1 MRRAAA
7 AKADAGALPG
17 WDLSDLY
24 PGPRSDEVRRDLEQA
39 AAAAE
44 ALHEEFAGRVGDL
57 DGEILADLIAR
68 YEAIKETLERLTS
81 YAYLVYCT
89 AMDDAETAQ
98 FFQTVREET
107 TATESRLL
115 FLTLELNRIEEDA
128 LADKLKAP
136 ALARYAPW
144 VRDVRAFRPFQLSDE
159 VERLLLEKQVAGRA
173 AWMRLFDETMAA
185 LRFSVRGEALGSAEA
200 LNLLSDKDRE
210 VRKEAAQALGTVL
223 GENVRTFALITNT
236 LAKDK
241 EIEDQWRGFERPISA
256 RNLGNR
262 VEDEVVDALIAA
274 VEAAAPR
281 LAHRYYALK
290 ARWMGVDR
298 LDYWDRNAPLPED
311 DDRTVGWD
319 EAISTVLAAYRAF
332 SPELAGIGRR
342 FFDNDWIDVPVRNG
356 KSPGAFAHPTV
367 PGAHPYLLLNY
378 QGKARDVMILAHELG
393 HGVHQVLAGG
403 QGLLLAETPLTLA
416 ETASVFGE
424 QLTFRALLDGES
436 EPERRRVMLA
446 GKVEDMLNTVV
457 RQVAFCAFER
467 RVHEERRAGEL
478 TPERLSEHW
487 LAVQS
492 ESLGPALRFHD
503 EYRFYWAYIPHF
515 IHAPFYVYAYA
526 FGECLVNALYAVY
539 RAEPAGF
546 EQKYLDMLRA
556 GGSLRHRELLAPFG
570 LDASDPAF
578 WSRGLDVIAGFVD
591 EPGGGALARKLN
603 PFGEPDRE
611 PGAALDGGA
620 ERLVAGRPLRPVGEA
635 GLAVP
640 GLVGAELLKRL
651 AQVGLVLAEFL
662 GLRRVMLLDHFLDRD
677 GARHRRPLAEQRA
690 RRTQRIACDVPD
702 RGECGRPHPALDQ
715 QRVEGIQ
722 MRLLRLGHFADRGR
736 GAAAAEHR
744 ELAVVDPLGAVLAG
758 VIHADHA
765 GDRLL
770 WRGVAGEPVLARDRG
785 PRLFALLFVVHV
797 RALHDRATP

>member
-1 MRRAAA
+1 MTQAAA
-7 AKADAGALPG
+7 RKADPEALPG

-24 PGPRSDEVRRDLEQA
+24 PAPDSDELKRDLAQA
-39 AAAAE
+39 AEAAE
-44 ALHEEFAGRVGDL
+44 ALHEEFAGRIADL
-57 DGEILADLIAR
+57 DGTALGRLIAR
-68 YEAIKETLERLTS
+68 YEAVRETLERLTS
-81 YAYLVYCT
+81 FAYLVYCT
-89 AMDDAETAQ
+89 AMDDAGTAQ
-98 FFQTVREET
+98 LFQTVREET

-115 FLTLELNRIEEDA
+115 FLTLELNRIEDAA
-128 LADKLKAP
+128 LAEKLEAP

-144 VRDVRAFRPFQLSDE
+144 VRDVRALRPFQLSDE

-173 AWMRLFDETMAA
+173 AWVRLFDETMAA
-185 LRFSVRGEALGSAEA
+185 LRFPVAGESLTSAEA
-200 LNLLSDKDRE
+200 LNLLSDKERA
-210 VRKEAAQALGTVL
+210 VRKQAARALGTVL
-223 GENVRTFALITNT
+223 GANVRTFALITNT

-290 ARWMGVDR
+290 ARWMGTDT

-311 DDRTVGWD
+311 DDRTVVWD
-319 EAISTVLAAYRAF
+319 EAVSTVLSAYRAF
-332 SPELAGIGRR
+332 SPTLADIGGR
-342 FFDNDWIDVPVRNG
+342 FFDNDWIDVPVRKG

-378 QGKARDVMILAHELG
+378 QGKTRDVMVLAHELG

-403 QGLLLAETPLTLA
+403 QGLLMAETPLTLA

-424 QLTFRALLDGES
+424 QLTFRALLNGES
-436 EPERRRVMLA
+436 DPVRRRVMLA

-467 RVHEERRAGEL
+467 RVHEERRSGEL
-478 TPERLSEHW
+478 TPDRLSEHW

-503 EYRFYWAYIPHF
+503 EYRYYWAYIPHF

-539 RAEPAGF
+539 RAEPEGF
-546 EQKYLDMLRA
+546 EERYLDMLRA
-556 GGSLRHRELLAPFG
+556 GGSLRHGELLAPFD

-591 EPGGGALARKLN
+591 EL
-603 PFGEPDRE
+603 E
-611 PGAALDGGA
+611 AAL
-620 ERLVAGRPLRPVGEA
+620 
-635 GLAVP
+635 
-640 GLVGAELLKRL
+640 
-651 AQVGLVLAEFL
+651 
-662 GLRRVMLLDHFLDRD
+662 
-677 GARHRRPLAEQRA
+677 
-690 RRTQRIACDVPD
+690 
-702 RGECGRPHPALDQ
+702 
-715 QRVEGIQ
+715 
-722 MRLLRLGHFADRGR
+722 
-736 GAAAAEHR
+736 
-744 ELAVVDPLGAVLAG
+744 
-758 VIHADHA
+758 
-765 GDRLL
+765 
-770 WRGVAGEPVLARDRG
+770 
-785 PRLFALLFVVHV
+785 
-797 RALHDRATP
+797 

>member
-57 DGEILADLIAR
+57 DGEALGGLIAR

-136 ALARYAPW
+136 ALSRYAPW
-144 VRDVRAFRPFQLSDE
+144 VRDIRAFRPFQLSDE

-185 LRFSVRGEALGSAEA
+185 LRFSVRGEALSSADA

-403 QGLLLAETPLTLA
+403 QGLLMAETPLTLA

-478 TPERLSEHW
+478 TPDRLSEHW

-546 EQKYLDMLRA
+546 EEKYLDMLRA

-591 EPGGGALARKLN
+591 EL
-603 PFGEPDRE
+603 E
-611 PGAALDGGA
+611 AAL
-620 ERLVAGRPLRPVGEA
+620 
-635 GLAVP
+635 
-640 GLVGAELLKRL
+640 
-651 AQVGLVLAEFL
+651 
-662 GLRRVMLLDHFLDRD
+662 
-677 GARHRRPLAEQRA
+677 
-690 RRTQRIACDVPD
+690 
-702 RGECGRPHPALDQ
+702 
-715 QRVEGIQ
+715 
-722 MRLLRLGHFADRGR
+722 
-736 GAAAAEHR
+736 
-744 ELAVVDPLGAVLAG
+744 
-758 VIHADHA
+758 
-765 GDRLL
+765 
-770 WRGVAGEPVLARDRG
+770 
-785 PRLFALLFVVHV
+785 
-797 RALHDRATP
+797 